1 MSSPSPQTRLMW
13 SAHWLSSRKV
23 RAAMRQH
30 VTVSMWMCTKATL
43 QQKARTVDR
52 TTAGFRKASRPAG
65 RSVSR
70 AAPSTATVPP
80 PPPPRGGR
88 RSTWVGVRLRGEA
101 HSCYGPVPS
110 RGFALSM

>member
-70 AAPSTATVPP
+70 AAPSTATVS